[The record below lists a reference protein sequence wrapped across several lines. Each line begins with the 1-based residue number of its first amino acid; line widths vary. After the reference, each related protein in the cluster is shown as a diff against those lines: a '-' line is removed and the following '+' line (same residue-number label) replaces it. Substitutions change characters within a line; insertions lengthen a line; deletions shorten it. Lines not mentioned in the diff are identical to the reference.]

1 MAVAGRW
8 LLGAILGALLLSLLV
23 VACGR
28 SDDRTVEVSA
38 DGTPVATLTPS
49 RLDPEDLPVATLT
62 PSRLDPEDLPVA
74 TLTPSR
80 LDPED
85 LRGFA
90 QPIEGACFPTSDRL
104 IPNAPREY
112 RNGIHEGVDYYD
124 LAVCVPI
131 GEGTPV
137 VAMYG
142 GVVIRADL
150 AYRDITAQQVNELAA
165 KTALQGFSD
174 EATLDVYRGRQIWID
189 HGNGVV
195 TRYAHLLEIA
205 GGIDVGVEVRRGQ
218 LIGAVGES
226 GTPESISA
234 PGTENHVHV
243 EVRVGD
249 GFLGAERG
257 APEVRAL
264 YERLF
269 GPEEPPTATSE

>member
-1 MAVAGRW
+1 MAVAGRGR
-8 LLGAILGALLLSLLV
+8 LGALLGALLLSLLV
-23 VACGR
+23 IACGR
-28 SDDRTVEVSA
+28 SDDRAVEVSA
-38 DGTPVATLTPS
+38 DGTPVGTLTPS
-49 RLDPEDLPVATLT
+49 PTAAGATSSATATATPAPLPIDPTAP
-62 PSRLDPEDLPVA
+62 
-74 TLTPSR
+74 PSR

-124 LAVCVPI
+124 LAVCVPV

-150 AYRDITAQQVNELAA
+150 AYVDITAQQVNELAA
-165 KTALQGFSD
+165 KTAQQGFSD
-174 EATLDVYRGRQIWID
+174 GATLDIYRGRQIWID

-205 GGIDVGVEVRRGQ
+205 GGIDIGVEVQRGQ
-218 LIGAVGES
+218 VIGAVGES

-249 GFLGAERG
+249 GFLGAELG
-257 APEVRAL
+257 VLEVRAL

-269 GPEEPPTATSE
+269 GPEEPLTATSE